1 MESERRY
8 LQSAKLGAN
17 LAVSGAIAFYHHC
30 EGQGFRGDFRNDEV
44 KATLPPTVFARCFLS
59 LL

>member
-17 LAVSGAIAFYHHC
+17 PAVKEAESPITA
-30 EGQGFRGDFRNDEV
+30 RTLGDFHNDDFGANRHEWQV
-44 KATLPPTVFARCFLS
+44 VL
-59 LL
+59 